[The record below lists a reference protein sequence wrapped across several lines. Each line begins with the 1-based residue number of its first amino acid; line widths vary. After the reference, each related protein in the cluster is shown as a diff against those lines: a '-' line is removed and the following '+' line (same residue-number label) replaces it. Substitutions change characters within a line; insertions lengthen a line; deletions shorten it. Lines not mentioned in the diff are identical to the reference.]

1 MCGGLF
7 GMSFENSVIMKI
19 KKGFVLC
26 PVMGKTMAISTG
38 DLEKE
43 FPGMIKM
50 NEPSADIW
58 KWIEEGKELAEIYGL
73 YVSTYGIEEGQ
84 ARTEVDSVVDQMAK
98 AGILE

>member
-1 MCGGLF
+1 
-7 GMSFENSVIMKI
+7 MSFENIEFMKI

-58 KWIEEGKELAEIYGL
+58 KWIEEGKELQEIYGL
-73 YVSTYGIEEGQ
+73 YASTYGIEDAL
-84 ARTEVDSVVDQMAK
+84 ARAEVDSVVEQMAK
-98 AGILE
+98 AGVLE